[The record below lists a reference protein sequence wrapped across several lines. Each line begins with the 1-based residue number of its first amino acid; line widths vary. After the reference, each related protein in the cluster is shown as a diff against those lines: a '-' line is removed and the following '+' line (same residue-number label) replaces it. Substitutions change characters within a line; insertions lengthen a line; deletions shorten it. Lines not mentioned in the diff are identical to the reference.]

1 MFAITSINLYSGDI
15 VAQRFKYLRD
25 TFQKERKKILAT
37 NPPSGAR
44 SENKRYEST

>member
-25 TFQKERKKILAT
+25 TFQKERKKILA
-37 NPPSGAR
+37 NPPSGAC